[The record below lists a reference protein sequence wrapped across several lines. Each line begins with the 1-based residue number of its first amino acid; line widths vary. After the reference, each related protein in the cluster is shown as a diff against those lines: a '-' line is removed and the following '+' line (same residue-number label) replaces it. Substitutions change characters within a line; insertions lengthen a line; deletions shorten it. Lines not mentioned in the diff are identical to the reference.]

1 MEHVRFNIDCDNP
14 NDAYRLLKSLK
25 EFWAK
30 PTNGKVKVTIIK
42 SDNSI
47 ITDEKLLN
55 ETQPYSRK
63 LHRNHI

>member
-42 SDNSI
+42 SDNSCLFNAVGCAL
-47 ITDEKLLN
+47 EN
-55 ETQPYSRK
+55 
-63 LHRNHI
+63 RNVNIS